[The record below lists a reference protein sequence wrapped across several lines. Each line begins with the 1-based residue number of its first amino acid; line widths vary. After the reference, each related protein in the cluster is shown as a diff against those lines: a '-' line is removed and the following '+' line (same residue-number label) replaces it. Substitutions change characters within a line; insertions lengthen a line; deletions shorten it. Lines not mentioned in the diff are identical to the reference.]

1 MPINAHPDYLAAERE
16 FMLAQTIEEKIE
28 RLNKMISFA
37 PKHKGAENLRAQLK
51 GRLKKLKEQLIKSK
65 KTARGRGI
73 KDSIKKGDLQ
83 VLIIGLTN
91 TGKSSLISFLTN
103 AKPEI
108 SAVAFTTKTP
118 AIGIIKYMGG
128 ISAQLIEIPAFESEY
143 YNKNLTNSADIIL
156 ILINDLKEIKK
167 IEDELSKTAA
177 KKIVVFNKVELLND
191 AEKRKISETLRSKKY
206 DFVLISAKTKEG
218 INELNEKI
226 FKNFNKIKIYT
237 KEPGKTL
244 EERAERPII
253 LNPNSTIKDVAEK
266 ILKGFSNK
274 VKEARIWGPSSK
286 FPGQI
291 VGLKHKLKD
300 LDTIE
305 FKTF

>member
-1 MPINAHPDYLAAERE
+1 MPINAHPNYLAAEKE